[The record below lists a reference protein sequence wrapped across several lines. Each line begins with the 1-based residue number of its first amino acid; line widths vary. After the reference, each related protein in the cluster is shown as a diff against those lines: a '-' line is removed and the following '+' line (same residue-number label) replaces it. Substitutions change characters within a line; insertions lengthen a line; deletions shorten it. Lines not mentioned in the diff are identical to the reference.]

1 MVKMKI
7 SSIIA
12 GALMLF
18 LNLPAVGQE
27 ISSEDLRSHV
37 SYLASDELRGRG
49 PGNAEMGKARS
60 YIEEQ
65 FKAAGLEPFRDEFRH
80 VFSYK
85 MASLNVE
92 GVNIAGI
99 IEGNDPDKKDEYVI
113 LGAHYDHLG
122 WKMDDNDSII
132 IYNGADDNASGVATI
147 IEIAKHLNQTNANIA
162 RSVVFVAF
170 DAEEVGLIGSK
181 KFMAQN
187 LDDTSKIVA
196 MFSLDMV
203 GMYEAN
209 NGVELNGIKLI
220 EGTEDFL
227 PGLIDKY
234 DIDISK
240 QNADFANRTDTK
252 PFLDAGIP
260 SVHVFTNTKSP
271 YHKPED
277 DAHLLD
283 YEGMAKIATFMSAL
297 TVQLANS
304 GEVSVV
310 GGPNAPNALKRK
322 IFEAGVIATIGSSY
336 VDFTD
341 DYFKAK
347 PVFSAGAGLY
357 AKINI
362 TKAIGLQPEVHY
374 LTYGSQFEPD
384 NIRFHAVHVP
394 LNLKFKV
401 GEGGNGAYA
410 AIGGFYT
417 HNFLGNIGNNDI
429 DFPEEYLEYDA
440 GLTYGFGLE
449 VMRFQAGFRS
459 NLGFVDINDSNGTG
473 NIQTRASYFVIG
485 YKF

>member
-1 MVKMKI
+1 MKKVKI
-7 SSIIA
+7 SILA
-12 GALMLF
+12 GALTLF
-18 LNLPAVGQE
+18 LSFSALGQQ
-27 ISSEDLRSHV
+27 ISPEDLRSHV
-37 SYLASDELRGRG
+37 SYLASDELKGRG
-49 PGNAEMGKARS
+49 PGNAEMSKVRE

-65 FKAAGLEPFRDEFRH
+65 FKAAGLEPFRDQFRH

-92 GVNIAGI
+92 GVNIAGM
-99 IEGNDPDKKDEYVI
+99 IEGSDPEKKDEYVI

-132 IYNGADDNASGVATI
+132 IFNGADDNASGVATI
-147 IEIAKHLNQTNANIA
+147 IEIANYLNQTRTDLA

-187 LDDTSKIVA
+187 LGDTSKIVA

-220 EGTEDFL
+220 EGTKDFL
-227 PGLIDKY
+227 PDLIKEY
-234 DIDISK
+234 DIEISK
-240 QNADFANRTDTK
+240 QNADFAYRTDTK

-283 YEGMAKIATFMSAL
+283 YEGMAKIAEFMSGL
-297 TVQLANS
+297 TVKLANA
-304 GEVSVV
+304 G
-310 GGPNAPNALKRK
+310 NLAPLKGKEAAALKRK
-322 IFEAGVIATIGSSY
+322 IFEAGVMATIGSSY

-341 DYFKAK
+341 DFFKAK
-347 PVFSAGAGLY
+347 PVFSGGAGLY
-357 AKINI
+357 TKINF
-362 TKAIGLQPEVHY
+362 TKSIALQPEIQY
-374 LTYGSQFEPD
+374 TTYGSQFAPD
-384 NIRFHAVHVP
+384 NIRFHAIHAP

-401 GEGGNGAYA
+401 GEDGNGVYA
-410 AIGGFYT
+410 AIGGYYTYNFY
-417 HNFLGNIGNNDI
+417 GNIGNNDI
-429 DFPEEYLEYDA
+429 NFPDEYLDYDA
-440 GLTYGFGLE
+440 GLTYGIGLE
-449 VMRFQAGFRS
+449 VMKFQLGFRS
-459 NLGFVDINDSNGTG
+459 NIGLVDINDEGANKL
-473 NIQTRASYFVIG
+473 QTRTSYLVIG
-485 YKF
+485 YAF